1 MTRDLD
7 ADGIAFLKGNESCLL
22 HPYPDEGA
30 SIGWGHHIRPGDP
43 WYDACQAVL
52 ARGLVGTALASAL
65 AAVATIPQ
73 ADADSLFLVDVRPC
87 VACINAIVHV
97 EITQPQ
103 FNALVDF
110 VYNEGV
116 GAPFG
121 STWLRLLNSGEY
133 TGAADALLMWDKDKR
148 GGVLVDDPVL
158 LARRKKERALFLS
171 ELPPEAAA

>member
-1 MTRDLD
+1 M
-7 ADGIAFLKGNESCLL
+7 
-22 HPYPDEGA
+22 
-30 SIGWGHHIRPGDP
+30 
-43 WYDACQAVL
+43 
-52 ARGLVGTALASAL
+52 
-65 AAVATIPQ
+65 
-73 ADADSLFLVDVRPC
+73 
-87 VACINAIVHV
+87 HV